1 MEIPLRAWWKGFD
14 FSNHPRN
21 SELHI
26 VADFLNWAEKIMLAS
41 SFSGKTTKACRLDL
55 MAKSVLPDEIEEFLK
70 ERSAVR
76 VFEAFD
82 FNGMID
88 LALFVWETGC
98 LSISFISETRKVDKK
113 TVLET
118 GEVKV
123 KDAGVVVVDESPGE
137 CTVRFIVNDKN
148 DLRELL
154 EIVRSNLI
162 EPKAQE
168 PQDLGYAWVIANI
181 PDHGIRM
188 VPVGLSAQ
196 PLDRGNYPDDALV
209 QFDRAVADL
218 GEKNPSGRL
227 VILNGPTGTGKTHM
241 VRGLM
246 DAAKRSKFVIVPSH
260 LIQNL
265 ADPGLVLTL
274 IREMNNKE
282 PTVLVI
288 EDADHCLSPRDKDNL
303 NAISALLNLSDGIIG
318 SLLDLRV
325 VATTN
330 VKDEEIDPALFRKGR
345 LSAHVNIKNL
355 SEEQARKVWRNIG
368 GPPELFPEGDLKTI
382 FSDIDVTK
390 NNSQSVIGKEI
401 SLANVYGAYNQ
412 MPKIGS
418 IQPKEETKPDKNVN

>member
-1 MEIPLRAWWKGFD
+1 
-14 FSNHPRN
+14 
-21 SELHI
+21 
-26 VADFLNWAEKIMLAS
+26 
-41 SFSGKTTKACRLDL
+41 
-55 MAKSVLPDEIEEFLK
+55 
-70 ERSAVR
+70 
-76 VFEAFD
+76 
-82 FNGMID
+82 
-88 LALFVWETGC
+88 
-98 LSISFISETRKVDKK
+98 
-113 TVLET
+113 
-118 GEVKV
+118 
-123 KDAGVVVVDESPGE
+123 
-137 CTVRFIVNDKN
+137 
-148 DLRELL
+148 
-154 EIVRSNLI
+154 
-162 EPKAQE
+162 
-168 PQDLGYAWVIANI
+168 
-181 PDHGIRM
+181 
-188 VPVGLSAQ
+188 
-196 PLDRGNYPDDALV
+196 
-209 QFDRAVADL
+209 
-218 GEKNPSGRL
+218 
-227 VILNGPTGTGKTHM
+227 
-241 VRGLM
+241 
-246 DAAKRSKFVIVPSH
+246 
-260 LIQNL
+260 
-265 ADPGLVLTL
+265 
-274 IREMNNKE
+274 MNNKE